1 MAFAINSAPFELVI
15 SVRKHRSLNTTKR
28 HLKGPNARGCKP
40 LFSSAPHS
48 TLGLQTQLPPSPP
61 PSVVHARQG
70 SRFTKEGHNSCSMR
84 RDTRLHPPPW
94 VSVMQRKEG
103 EGRGAQAQQWRPGP
117 RPLFPARTCSGRSQV
132 GREGSL
138 HASPSRR
145 ARAGAGECREQG
157 ESTKA
162 SMLLALASGRWVKGA
177 LSRRVFRKPPHHCV
191 HSFPTGFAAG

>member
-1 MAFAINSAPFELVI
+1 M
-15 SVRKHRSLNTTKR
+15 
-28 HLKGPNARGCKP
+28 
-40 LFSSAPHS
+40 
-48 TLGLQTQLPPSPP
+48 
-61 PSVVHARQG
+61 
-70 SRFTKEGHNSCSMR
+70 
-84 RDTRLHPPPW
+84 
-94 VSVMQRKEG
+94 
-103 EGRGAQAQQWRPGP
+103 GRGAQAQQWRPGP

-132 GREGSL
+132 GREESL